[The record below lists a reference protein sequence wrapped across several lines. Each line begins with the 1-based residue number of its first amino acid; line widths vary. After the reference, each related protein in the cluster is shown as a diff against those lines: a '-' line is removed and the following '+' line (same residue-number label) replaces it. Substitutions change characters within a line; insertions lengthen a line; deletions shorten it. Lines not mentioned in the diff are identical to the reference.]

1 MTTKRGQQKQARK
14 RMTSC
19 ETGYLRLR
27 VVSKIISPMTHIT
40 GVQRSYCQE
49 HLDQD
54 TLYCLRALL
63 TLDWC
68 FNYIVLRW
76 GTGRGAAM
84 TNIFIE
90 FLIPSPNICLMFAF
104 FTHTYC
110 SGICNFCLD
119 NQIKSDISC
128 FWLKIK

>member
-1 MTTKRGQQKQARK
+1 MLIFIGLSVIRRHLSTKFYCTTVGSWGHNTPSYVFTSWFMTTKRGQQKQARK

-68 FNYIVLRW
+68 FNYIVLR
-76 GTGRGAAM
+76 
-84 TNIFIE
+84 
-90 FLIPSPNICLMFAF
+90 
-104 FTHTYC
+104 
-110 SGICNFCLD
+110 
-119 NQIKSDISC
+119 
-128 FWLKIK
+128 